1 MTVRLSA
8 LPNGLRVVTQRM
20 DSVETVSLGVWVGT
34 GARYESADINGVS
47 HFLEHM
53 AFKGTERRTARAIAE
68 EIENVGGHLNAYT
81 SREQTAYHATVLK
94 EDMPLAVDIIAD
106 ILLNSQFD
114 PTELDR
120 ERAVILQEIGQA
132 NDTPDDVIFDRF
144 QEAAFPGQPVGRP
157 VLGTSEIV
165 GAMPRDALTGYM
177 ASHYTAPRMVL
188 AAAGNLEHDDLAA
201 LAQQAFDGLVPA
213 GPDGMVPGVYQ
224 GGDYREKRDLEQVH
238 LLLGFEGLTYE
249 DPDYYAF
256 SVFSTLLG
264 GGMSSRLFQEV
275 REIRG
280 LAYSIYSF
288 GAAYLDTGLFGIY
301 AGTGEA
307 EAAELVAVLCDELR
321 KVCDPVAE
329 DELRRARAQ
338 IKAGVLMSLES
349 TASRCEQI
357 ARQVHVFGRP
367 LGLDEIASRID
378 AVDEV
383 AVQRVAKRL
392 LASPP
397 TVAALGPIS
406 GVEGFDK
413 IAARLAN

>member
-8 LPNGLRVVTQRM
+8 LPNGLRLVTQQM
-20 DSVETVSLGVWVGT
+20 ESVESVSLGVWVGT
-34 GARYESADINGVS
+34 GARYETADINGVS

-53 AFKGTERRTARAIAE
+53 AFKGTERRSARAIAE

-94 EDMPLAVDIIAD
+94 EDVPLAVDIIAD
-106 ILLNSQFD
+106 ILLNSRFD
-114 PTELDR
+114 QTELDR

-144 QEAAFPGQPVGRP
+144 QEAAFPDQPVGRP
-157 VLGTSEIV
+157 VLGTAEIV
-165 GAMPRDALTGYM
+165 GAMSRDTLIGYM
-177 ASHYTAPRMVL
+177 ASQYTAPHMVL
-188 AAAGNLEHDDLAA
+188 AAAGNLDHDRLAA
-201 LAQQAFDGLVPA
+201 LAQDAFGDLPSDGANGAAA
-213 GPDGMVPGVYQ
+213 GTYR
-224 GGDYREKRDLEQVH
+224 GGDFRETRDLEQVH
-238 LLLGFEGLTYE
+238 LILGFEGLPYE

-256 SVFSTLLG
+256 SVLSTLFG

-275 REIRG
+275 REVRG

-301 AGTGEA
+301 AGTGEG

-321 KVCDPVAE
+321 KVCGPVAE

-367 LGLDEIASRID
+367 LGLEEIASRID
-378 AVDEV
+378 AVDET
-383 AVQRVAKRL
+383 AVRRVATRL
-392 LASPP
+392 LESRP
-397 TVAALGPIS
+397 TVAALGPIT
-406 GVEGFDK
+406 GVEDFDK
-413 IAARLAN
+413 IVGRLAN